1 MVPANSDIEMAP
13 TSPVLEPTSG
23 STSIKDKDTTMR
35 PEEEQKQK
43 QQEEVEKDDNMA
55 AKDSLQPEEDA
66 SLSAA
71 EDKKEPLKTE
81 GDSHDAPKMD
91 TDDGTDADTTNHVT
105 SLTNGTSTA
114 KQHPVEKTVEK
125 KPRKHVERES
135 KRGQKSSKAN
145 GHHPVEE
152 EEHEMEHQARHHPS
166 DEKYRRLKRKLKEV
180 LEENERLGIELD
192 RSNRRAR
199 NLRREKNILL
209 DKISTYER
217 ESDSSP
223 DTLSSMSSDSDLSD
237 SSLYSHF
244 RSRRASPTKAPVPTT
259 SNNKHLRVPVAKE
272 TNSSSS
278 VAHHPKKTASKAGG
292 RRSPAVTGRKD
303 HKEPAPASTPSTITN
318 VGSATQKPKRIHNS
332 SKLKP
337 NSNKIRKVQVLE
349 KNEDGSI
356 KFPVT
361 IGIITIMKI
370 GHVVSDREAFHNERY
385 IWPVGYTM
393 SRSYNSMV
401 NPNEQTVYT
410 CSVIDDGEAPK
421 FQIDAEDQPG
431 KPIIAGTAT
440 GAWTHVVKTANAI
453 RKRDHSNSASG
464 PDYFGFSNA
473 TIAKMIQD
481 LPHAD
486 ECKSYVMQRFE
497 EPTVKPPSTPEKRK
511 SSNLGSSKGGKGGEG
526 DRGDNEEDE
535 EDEEDDE
542 DEEYASLGTPK
553 KKKAKGAA
561 SPKIRQSGAEPD
573 NADKSRAASDDEIQ
587 EPHEPEEVEA
597 DAEAD
602 VEAEEEEEG
611 DEEGD
616 GEDDEQEEADV
627 LDGDETLSE
636 KDTADEDVDI
646 DDDDDDEEEEDS
658 AETLSAS
665 TAAAAASTSTN
676 PPIVITTA
684 EEASESESV
693 AKTDTTEDAT
703 SIAP

>member
-1 MVPANSDIEMAP
+1 MVPSNSDIEMAP
-13 TSPVLEPTSG
+13 TSPVLERTSE

-35 PEEEQKQK
+35 PEEGQQQK
-43 QQEEVEKDDNMA
+43 QQDEVDKDDNMA
-55 AKDSLQPEEDA
+55 AKGSLQAEGEDA

-81 GDSHDAPKMD
+81 GDSHYKLKMD
-91 TDDGTDADTTNHVT
+91 TDDGTDADTTNHAT
-105 SLTNGTSTA
+105 SLTNGISTA
-114 KQHPVEKTVEK
+114 GQYPVEKTVEK
-125 KPRKHVERES
+125 KPRKHAERES

-237 SSLYSHF
+237 SSLHSHF
-244 RSRRASPTKAPVPTT
+244 RSRRATPTKAPAPTT
-259 SNNKHLRVPVAKE
+259 SNNKHLRVPAAKE
-272 TNSSSS
+272 TNSSSP
-278 VAHHPKKTASKAGG
+278 VAHHPKKTAGKVGG

-303 HKEPAPASTPSTITN
+303 HKEPGPASTPSTITN

-421 FQIDAEDQPG
+421 FQIDAEDQPS

-497 EPTVKPPSTPEKRK
+497 EPSVKPPSTTPEKRK

-526 DRGDNEEDE
+526 EQGDNEEDE
-535 EDEEDDE
+535 EEEEED
-542 DEEYASLGTPK
+542 EYTSLGTPK
-553 KKKAKGAA
+553 KKKAKRAA
-561 SPKIRQSGAEPD
+561 SPKILQAGTEANS
-573 NADKSRAASDDEIQ
+573 ADKSRAASDDEMQ
-587 EPHEPEEVEA
+587 ERHEPEEAEA

-602 VEAEEEEEG
+602 AEAEEEEEG
-611 DEEGD
+611 DEEEDGD
-616 GEDDEQEEADV
+616 DDEQEGVDV

-646 DDDDDDEEEEDS
+646 DDDDDDEDDEDS
-658 AETLSAS
+658 AVAPSAS
-665 TAAAAASTSTN
+665 TAAAAASTATN
-676 PPIVITTA
+676 PPIVITIA
-684 EEASESESV
+684 EEASESEDAV
-693 AKTDTTEDAT
+693 KADTTENAT

>member
-1 MVPANSDIEMAP
+1 MVPSNSDIDMTPA
-13 TSPVLEPTSG
+13 SPVTEPTTG
-23 STSIKDKDTTMR
+23 STTIKDKDTTMR
-35 PEEEQKQK
+35 TEEERQQ
-43 QQEEVEKDDNMA
+43 QQQQQQRPQEEEEKEKGDNS
-55 AKDSLQPEEDA
+55 AKDSLQPEEDV
-66 SLSAA
+66 SLSTS
-71 EDKKEPLKTE
+71 EDRKEPLKTE
-81 GDSHDAPKMD
+81 GESHGALKMD
-91 TDDGTDADTTNHVT
+91 TDDGTDADTTLHAT
-105 SLTNGTSTA
+105 SLPNGASTTG
-114 KQHPVEKTVEK
+114 QHPAEKPTEK
-125 KPRKHVERES
+125 KPRKHAERES
-135 KRGQKSSKAN
+135 KRGHTSFKAN
-145 GHHPVEE
+145 GHTVEE
-152 EEHEMEHQARHHPS
+152 EDHEMEHQARHPS
-166 DEKYRRLKRKLKEV
+166 DDKYRRLKRKLKEV

-209 DKISTYER
+209 DKICTYER

-244 RSRRASPTKAPVPTT
+244 RSHRATPTRAPAPPIQ
-259 SNNKHLRVPVAKE
+259 NNKHLRVPAVKE
-272 TNSSSS
+272 TGSSSP
-278 VAHHPKKTASKAGG
+278 VAHHPKKTAGKAGG
-292 RRSPAVTGRKD
+292 RRSPAVTGRKEP
-303 HKEPAPASTPSTITN
+303 KESAPASTPSTITN

-370 GHVVSDREAFHNERY
+370 GYVVSDREAFHNERY

-497 EPTVKPPSTPEKRK
+497 EPSVKPPSTPEKRK
-511 SSNLGSSKGGKGGEG
+511 SSNLVSSKGGKGGDG
-526 DRGDNEEDE
+526 DQGDNEEDE
-535 EDEEDDE
+535 EEEEEEEDD
-542 DEEYASLGTPK
+542 EYASLGTPK
-553 KKKAKGAA
+553 KKKAKRGA
-561 SPKIRQSGAEPD
+561 SPKIRQAGPEPN
-573 NADKSRAASDDEIQ
+573 NADKAQAASDDEMQ
-587 EPHEPEEVEA
+587 ESHEPEEADA
-597 DAEAD
+597 DAEPEP
-602 VEAEEEEEG
+602 EAEEEEEG
-611 DEEGD
+611 DGEGD
-616 GEDDEQEEADV
+616 GDDDEQEEVDV

-646 DDDDDDEEEEDS
+646 DDDEDS
-658 AETLSAS
+658 AEIPSTS
-665 TAAAAASTSTN
+665 TATVAASKATN

-684 EEASESESV
+684 EDASESEAAV
-693 AKTDTTEDAT
+693 RTDITQDAT
-703 SIAP
+703 SRAP

>member
-1 MVPANSDIEMAP
+1 MVPSNSDIDMTP
-13 TSPVLEPTSG
+13 TSPAAESSAE
-23 STSIKDKDTTMR
+23 STIIKDKDNAAR
-35 PEEEQKQK
+35 SDEQQQQEK
-43 QQEEVEKDDNMA
+43 QQQEKENNDSA
-55 AKDSLQPEEDA
+55 VTKDSLQPQEDVSTP
-66 SLSAA
+66 SL
-71 EDKKEPLKTE
+71 EGRMEPLKSE
-81 GDSHDAPKMD
+81 GNSNDTLKMD
-91 TDDGTDADTTNHVT
+91 KDDGIDADTATHAVP
-105 SLTNGTSTA
+105 LTNGTSA
-114 KQHPVEKTVEK
+114 VADQHPPGGLVAK
-125 KPRKHVERES
+125 KPRKHAERES
-135 KRGQKSSKAN
+135 KRVQKASKPN
-145 GHHPVEE
+145 GHLVEE
-152 EEHEMEHQARHHPS
+152 EDHELDHHARHPS

-180 LEENERLGIELD
+180 LEMFSFEDNVNSTDHRIYLLQLD
-192 RSNRRAR
+192 CFS
-199 NLRREKNILL
+199 ILL
-209 DKISTYER
+209 DKICAYER

-223 DTLSSMSSDSDLSD
+223 DTLSSMSSDSEQSD
-237 SSLYSHF
+237 SSLYSQF
-244 RSRRASPTKAPVPTT
+244 RSRRATPTRAPAPPAT
-259 SNNKHLRVPVAKE
+259 NNRHLRVPSVKDTA
-272 TNSSSS
+272 SSSQ
-278 VAHHPKKTASKAGG
+278 VAHHPKKTAGKGVG
-292 RRSPAVTGRKD
+292 RRSPAVAARKEN
-303 HKEPAPASTPSTITN
+303 KEAGPTSTPSTITN

-349 KNEDGSI
+349 KDENGNI

-486 ECKSYVMQRFE
+486 ECKSYISQRFE
-497 EPTVKPPSTPEKRK
+497 EPSVKPPSTPEKRK
-511 SSNLGSSKGGKGGEG
+511 SSTLTKGAKGGEG
-526 DRGDNEEDE
+526 ENEDE
-535 EDEEDDE
+535 EEEGEEEEDD
-542 DEEYASLGTPK
+542 EYASLGTPK
-553 KKKAKGAA
+553 KKTKRTT
-561 SPKIRQSGAEPD
+561 SPKIHRAGPEPE
-573 NADKSRAASDDEIQ
+573 NADKSGAASDDEMQ
-587 EPHEPEEVEA
+587 DAHEAEDGEA
-597 DAEAD
+597 EGEAEA
-602 VEAEEEEEG
+602 EAEEEE
-611 DEEGD
+611 DEEEEGEGEE
-616 GEDDEQEEADV
+616 GEDDEQEDHDE

-646 DDDDDDEEEEDS
+646 DDDDEP
-658 AETLSAS
+658 AETPSTS
-665 TAAAAASTSTN
+665 TAAAIPTATN

-684 EEASESESV
+684 EEANESEDAV
-693 AKTDTTEDAT
+693 VETDSAQDT
-703 SIAP
+703 SIAS

>member
-1 MVPANSDIEMAP
+1 MVPSNSDIDMAP
-13 TSPVLEPTSG
+13 ASPVMEPTTG
-23 STSIKDKDTTMR
+23 STTIKDKDTTMR
-35 PEEEQKQK
+35 SEEEQ
-43 QQEEVEKDDNMA
+43 QQEVEEKDDNTT
-55 AKDSLQPEEDA
+55 AKDTLKPEEYA
-66 SLSAA
+66 LLSAA
-71 EDKKEPLKTE
+71 EDKDPLKSE
-81 GDSHDAPKMD
+81 GDSHDALNVD
-91 TDDGTDADTTNHVT
+91 TDDGTDADPTNHAT
-105 SLTNGTSTA
+105 SLPNGSSIA
-114 KQHPVEKTVEK
+114 GQHSAEKTVEK
-125 KPRKHVERES
+125 KPRKHIERES

-145 GHHPVEE
+145 GHYPVEE
-152 EEHEMEHQARHHPS
+152 EEHEMEHQSRHPS

-209 DKISTYER
+209 DKICTYER

-244 RSRRASPTKAPVPTT
+244 RSRRVTPTRAPAPPT
-259 SNNKHLRVPVAKE
+259 SNNKHLRVPAAKE
-272 TNSSSS
+272 TRSSSP
-278 VAHHPKKTASKAGG
+278 VAHHPKKTAGKAGG

-303 HKEPAPASTPSTITN
+303 HKEPAPTSTPSTITN

-337 NSNKIRKVQVLE
+337 NSNKVRKVQVLE

-486 ECKSYVMQRFE
+486 ECKSYIMQRFE
-497 EPTVKPPSTPEKRK
+497 EPSVKPPSTPEKRK
-511 SSNLGSSKGGKGGEG
+511 SSNLGSSKSGKGGEG
-526 DRGDNEEDE
+526 NQDDNEDE
-535 EDEEDDE
+535 EEEDDE
-542 DEEYASLGTPK
+542 DDEYASLGTPK
-553 KKKAKGAA
+553 KKKVKRLA
-561 SPKIRQSGAEPD
+561 SPKIRQTGSGQD
-573 NADKSRAASDDEIQ
+573 NADKSRATSDDEMQ
-587 EPHEPEEVEA
+587 EPNEPEEVEA
-597 DAEAD
+597 DAE
-602 VEAEEEEEG
+602 EEGEG

-616 GEDDEQEEADV
+616 GEDDEQEELDV
-627 LDGDETLSE
+627 LDGDETLSD

-646 DDDDDDEEEEDS
+646 DDEEDDL
-658 AETLSAS
+658 AETPSAT
-665 TAAAAASTSTN
+665 TAATADSTTTN

-684 EEASESESV
+684 EEASASE
-693 AKTDTTEDAT
+693 DTVKADATEDAT
-703 SIAP
+703 A